1 MNRIR
6 DLRTDADLKQ
16 KDLAEKIGISQ
27 KSLSRYETEQT
38 IVDAETLKKIAIYFN
53 VSMDYI
59 MGKTNN
65 PKNENLID
73 GLTSEEIKKL
83 IEYKDMLIA
92 YRKRRK
98 FDTNKSNIND

>member
-16 KDLAEKIGISQ
+16 EELAEKIGISQ

-38 IVDAETLKKIAIYFN
+38 IIDAETLKKISIYFN

-59 MGKTNN
+59 MKKTNN
-65 PKNENLID
+65 PNNENLTD
-73 GLTSEEIKKL
+73 GLTSEEIKELKK
-83 IEYKDMLIA
+83 YKEMLIA
-92 YRKRRK
+92 YRKK
-98 FDTNKSNIND
+98 G